1 MLKNEAQRVFSNY
14 FDIINGFEKAR
25 FIKNKLLDQRV
36 KDARKVLES
45 CSLCERKCGANRTIG
60 EKGVCGVI
68 EPLISSKFI
77 HLGEEPE
84 IIPSYTIFFSG
95 CTFNCVFCQNWDIS
109 QNPMQGE
116 YIPPQ
121 DICESIKNTKGL
133 NVNWVGGDPTPNI
146 AYILEIL
153 SILDYSI
160 PQIFNSNMYLTEH
173 SMGLLEGVI
182 DLYLTDF
189 KFGNND
195 CGKTL
200 SGVSGYFDII
210 SRNHILASKQADILI
225 RHLIMPGHIECCSK
239 PIIDWIAE
247 NLGDSVR
254 VNIMDQYRPEYKAI
268 NMDVIDKHLSKEDYL
283 EVYDY
288 AIDAGLSLTD

>member
-1 MLKNEAQRVFSNY
+1 
-14 FDIINGFEKAR
+14 
-25 FIKNKLLDQRV
+25 
-36 KDARKVLES
+36 
-45 CSLCERKCGANRTIG
+45 
-60 EKGVCGVI
+60 
-68 EPLISSKFI
+68 
-77 HLGEEPE
+77 
-84 IIPSYTIFFSG
+84 
-95 CTFNCVFCQNWDIS
+95 
-109 QNPMQGE
+109 
-116 YIPPQ
+116 
-121 DICESIKNTKGL
+121 
-133 NVNWVGGDPTPNI
+133 
-146 AYILEIL
+146 
-153 SILDYSI
+153 
-160 PQIFNSNMYLTEH
+160 MYLTEH